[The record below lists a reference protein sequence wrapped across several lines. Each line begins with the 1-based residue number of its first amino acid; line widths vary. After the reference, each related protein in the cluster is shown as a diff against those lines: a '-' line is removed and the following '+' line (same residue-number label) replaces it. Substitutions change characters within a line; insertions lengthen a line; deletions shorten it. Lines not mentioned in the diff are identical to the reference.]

1 MCMLDNYLGLESIAY
16 VHNTGY
22 LSYNLFI
29 FTEMASKEQ
38 RIKDALSAIRNGT
51 KVRRAGRLY
60 GIPESSLRRRMRPNS
75 GKRKGH
81 PTLFNEA
88 EENLLANHCIKMANI
103 GYGLAPWQV
112 IFYIILLCLIT
123 I

>member
-1 MCMLDNYLGLESIAY
+1 
-16 VHNTGY
+16 
-22 LSYNLFI
+22 
-29 FTEMASKEQ
+29 MASKEQ

-60 GIPESSLRRRMRPNS
+60 GIPESTLQCRMRPNS
-75 GKRKGH
+75 GKGH

-112 IFYIILLCLIT
+112 I
-123 I
+123 